1 MAKIQQIL
9 AKKMPFSE
17 NLMENGRLVKMN
29 GNYLFPFALL
39 CVLHSIWQL
48 AMLVAPPLL
57 HAVTWSASISSSFHI
72 LVRVAS

>member
-1 MAKIQQIL
+1 
-9 AKKMPFSE
+9 MPFPQT
-17 NLMENGRLVKMN
+17 LENGRLVKMN

-48 AMLVAPPLL
+48 AMLVAPPLFQ
-57 HAVTWSASISSSFHI
+57 AVTWSASISSSFHI